1 MWVAKMNV
9 GTDKMWVADKTLF
22 QQNSGLSY
30 VSFDFREYKCYTSIA
45 IASY

>member
-9 GTDKMWVADKTLF
+9 GTDEMRMTDKTLF

-30 VSFDFREYKCYTSIA
+30 ESFHFREYKCYTSIA
-45 IASY
+45 ITSY